1 MYENVSLTK
10 KLIISKAID
19 ILNED
24 GIDKLSM
31 RVIASKLNVSAT
43 SIYWHFK
50 NKDELLLYISEYIC
64 QQINCNATKE
74 FCEELLIDLIVQYRL
89 VLKSIRD
96 SVKIMQITPPIT
108 PSRQEIIRT
117 INKLIINLGVKEKDV
132 FISST
137 LINNYVLSFVS
148 DEKNFC
154 FENVDESET
163 LFRDLGIVNNDLDLE
178 VEFMKGLKIILNG
191 IKLSI

>member
-96 SVKIMQITPPIT
+96 SVKIMQDYT
-108 PSRQEIIRT
+108 SYYSFKAR
-117 INKLIINLGVKEKDV
+117 
-132 FISST
+132 
-137 LINNYVLSFVS
+137 NY
-148 DEKNFC
+148 KNY
-154 FENVDESET
+154 
-163 LFRDLGIVNNDLDLE
+163 
-178 VEFMKGLKIILNG
+178 K
-191 IKLSI
+191 

>member
-1 MYENVSLTK
+1 MDENIRLTK
-10 KLIISKAID
+10 SLIVSTGID

-31 RVIASKLNVSAT
+31 RVIARKLNVSAT

-50 NKDELLLYISEYIC
+50 NKSELLLSISEYIC
-64 QQINCNATKE
+64 QQISQSTTKE
-74 FCEELLIDLIVQYRL
+74 SDEDLLIDLIIQYRL

-96 SVKIMQITPPIT
+96 SVEIMQMTPPIT
-108 PSRQEIIRT
+108 PSRLELIKN
-117 INKLIINLGVKEKDV
+117 INKLILNLGVKEEDV

-154 FENVDESET
+154 FENVDESDT
-163 LFRDLGIVNNDLDLE
+163 LFRNLGIVNTNLDLE

-191 IKLSI
+191 IKISI